1 LAVHKENENFSKP
14 VSEFMT
20 SNVSTLSPTDSIDT
34 LVPLFKEDKVA
45 IVIDND
51 GSFLGL
57 VTKIDLIHHLRK
69 QLPR

>member
-1 LAVHKENENFSKP
+1 
-14 VSEFMT
+14 MT
-20 SNVSTLSPTDSIDT
+20 SNVSTLSPTDSIDA

-45 IVIDND
+45 IVIGEDD
-51 GSFLGL
+51 SYLGL